1 MTKEWNPAALRQVFL
16 QEAEEA
22 LSAMEQALIA
32 LEAAPESAAPLN
44 EVFRLVHT
52 IKGGAGMVD
61 LPAVAEFSHRFEDA
75 LSMMR
80 DGSVQVTQGRVT
92 VMLQVVDSLRGM
104 LAAENRGQVPRV
116 RASDQA
122 LIARL
127 VPVELQ
133 STGGGTEHTGEF
145 QSGFITDG
153 GVTSGERQRSLRVDM
168 GKLDG
173 MLTLSTEIAVARG
186 RLMQALSLD
195 GVSEASQTAAEDLTR
210 LLTTLH
216 ERVMEMRLVPVGPLF
231 RQHQRT
237 VRDVAAA
244 QGKLI
249 RLTLDGEAVEV
260 DATIVERL
268 REPLTHLI
276 RNAVDHG
283 IEHPSKRRDA
293 GKDLTGTIALSA
305 RHERG
310 EVIVE
315 IRDDG
320 RGMNRRGILEK
331 ASEMGLVRDGAPDQL
346 SDAQVFALVTA
357 PGLSTATQ
365 VTELSGRGVGMDA
378 VRRSIEG
385 MRGSLEIESTEG
397 AGTTVRLR
405 LPLTVAIIDGFVI
418 GVSGERYVIPV
429 GAVTECMAAHETDRD
444 AVSGVLSVRGKPL
457 PYVRLR
463 HLFGG
468 TTRPDATARESIVV
482 VQADGQE
489 AGLVVDQ
496 VIGETQAVIKPL
508 AGMFNQVRGLSGTTI
523 MGDGCISLIL
533 DVAPLLEIAQG
544 SATGARAWRHHE
556 LQ

>member
-1 MTKEWNPAALRQVFL
+1 MTREWNPAALRHVFL

-22 LSAMEQALIA
+22 LSDMEQALIA
-32 LEAAPESAAPLN
+32 LEAAPETAAPLN

-52 IKGGAGMVD
+52 IKGGAAMVD

-133 STGGGTEHTGEF
+133 STGTENTGEF
-145 QSGFITDG
+145 QAAFVTDG
-153 GVTSGERQRSLRVDM
+153 GTSGERQRSLRVDM

-195 GVSEASQTAAEDLTR
+195 GVSEAGQTAGEDLTR

-249 RLTLDGEAVEV
+249 RLTLEGEAVEV

-283 IEHPSKRRDA
+283 IEHPSKRRDE
-293 GKDLTGTIALSA
+293 GKDLTGTIALGA

-320 RGMNRRGILEK
+320 RGMNRRGIIEK
-331 ASEMGLVRDGAPDQL
+331 AREMGLVRDGSPDQL

-405 LPLTVAIIDGFVI
+405 LPLTVAIIDGFVV

-463 HLFGG
+463 HLFGD
-468 TTRPDATARESIVV
+468 TTRRGADATARESIVV
-482 VQADGQE
+482 VHADGQE